1 MSANTADG
9 AAAVPP
15 PIVADPNPGLV
26 RSTIH
31 LAYDILWMV
40 AIVLASPWW
49 AGRSIIDRDFRRNV
63 LRRLTFGLPAG
74 APRGGRRRILIH
86 GVSVGEVKATAGLVE
101 ALRVDHPELE
111 IVICTSTNTGEDV
124 ARKLYPDLLVVRLP
138 VDVSFLIARFLRRVR
153 PDCAVLVELEI
164 WPNLLRQANRRGIPV
179 AVVNGRITSSSF
191 GRYLVFRSAIPQFN
205 RITLFCAQNERYA
218 RRFGELAHSSHR
230 IVVTGNVKY
239 DGFAV
244 GPADPA
250 EDLRRVAAVD
260 SDRLVIVAGS
270 THDPE
275 ERWVVGAWRAGAPGA
290 RLVIVPRHPVRTREI
305 VRELTALGAPPQL
318 LTTLRTTDEAP
329 DPDRPLIVDTI
340 GELEQVYGLA
350 DLVFVGG
357 SLVPHGGQNVLEPA
371 SQGRPVL
378 HGPHVQ
384 NFREEAALLA
394 EAGASQC
401 VENERELADA
411 IRRLAARPEERKA
424 MARAGVAAVT
434 AHKGAS
440 ALTLRALEA
449 RCLVHPGA

>member
-1 MSANTADG
+1 VSANAAG
-9 AAAVPP
+9 GSAAVPP
-15 PIVADPNPGLV
+15 PIVVDPNPGLV
-26 RSTIH
+26 RSAIH
-31 LAYDILWMV
+31 LAYDVLWLV

-49 AGRSIIDRDFRRNV
+49 GGRSIIDRDFRRNV
-63 LRRLTFGLPAG
+63 ARRLTFGLPAG

-86 GVSVGEVKATAGLVE
+86 GVSVGEVKATAGLVD
-101 ALRVDHPELE
+101 ALRADHAELE
-111 IVICTSTNTGEDV
+111 IVICTSTNTGEEL

-138 VDVSFLIARFLRRVR
+138 VDVSFLVARFLRRIR

-179 AVVNGRITSSSF
+179 AVVNGRITNSSF
-191 GRYLVFRSAIPQFN
+191 GRYLVFRSALPQFN
-205 RITLFCAQNERYA
+205 RISLFCAQSEQYA
-218 RRFGELAHSSHR
+218 LRFAELAHSSHR
-230 IVVTGNVKY
+230 IVVTGNLKY
-239 DGFAV
+239 DGFAT

-250 EDLRRVAAVD
+250 DDLRRVAVVGAE
-260 SDRLVIVAGS
+260 RLVIVAGS
-270 THDPE
+270 THEKE

-290 RLVIVPRHPVRTREI
+290 RLIIVPRHPVRTRDI

-318 LTTLRTTDEAP
+318 LTTLRETSEAP
-329 DPDRPLIVDTI
+329 DPDRPLIIDTI

-371 SQGRPVL
+371 ALGRPVL
-378 HGPHVQ
+378 HGPHMQ

-394 EAGASQC
+394 EAGASRC

-411 IRRLAARPEERKA
+411 IRALAARPEERET

-449 RCLVHPGA
+449 RCFARPGA